1 MTAKD
6 TIRATH
12 SQQKEKYPCEE
23 ELVSIIPSHS
33 VIMGCLTILGTCTS
47 QVSRDKLFMKPSL
60 TAKIQYKIFR
70 THLGAYICL
79 R

>member
-12 SQQKEKYPCEE
+12 SQQKKKYPCEE
-23 ELVSIIPSHS
+23 ELVSITPSHS
-33 VIMGCLTILGTCTS
+33 VITGCLPIQGTCTS

-60 TAKIQYKIFR
+60 TAKI
-70 THLGAYICL
+70 
-79 R
+79 